1 MYHRAMRNAS
11 PDSPEIRRLVFLFGM
26 AYFAQALAQAGGLIQ
41 QPLNNYLK
49 QGLGFNAAQ
58 VADFLAILTLPWMIK
73 PLYGLVSDYIP
84 LFGYRRR
91 TWLMLVNLLAAGGF
105 LWLSGLRQSGLI
117 AAALVMTAVGTAA
130 SDVIIDALMVENGE
144 RTGQT
149 ARFQGVQWIWFK
161 VAAILT
167 ALGGGFLTQTFAP
180 ERALSLAALITL
192 LAPVSVLL
200 AATFIVREEKSA
212 LDFVQ
217 MRATT
222 HSVVSAFRSPELRIA
237 ALFLALWCFSP
248 GFGTPMYYHMTDRLG
263 FEQGFIGQLEAFR
276 AGGAVAGA
284 FLYAR
289 YFSRTSISFRAVFA
303 VVAAS
308 VAVLAYLS
316 LAQPHVHAGRI
327 APALN
332 IFVGM
337 ANQIGALTIFSIA
350 ARACP
355 PRAEGFTFAA
365 LMSLYNGV
373 DQFSSVIGGRLYHNV
388 FGGAIAPL
396 LWVAAGS
403 LALCLFLVPLLK
415 RLDQVHLVPEAFPV
429 QAGTGRHAGDSFAF
443 RNNEKHL

>member
-1 MYHRAMRNAS
+1 MTAVA
-11 PDSPEIRRLVFLFGM
+11 PDSPEIRRLVFLFGL
-26 AYFAQALAQAGGLIQ
+26 AYFAQAMSQAGGLIQ
-41 QPLNNYLK
+41 QPLNYYLK

-58 VADFLAILTLPWMIK
+58 VADFLLILTLPWTIK

-84 LFGYRRR
+84 LLGYRRK
-91 TWLMLVNLLAAGGF
+91 TWLMLVNLLAAAGF
-105 LWLSGLRQSGLI
+105 LRLSGLTEPELI
-117 AAALVMTAVGTAA
+117 GAALVMTAIGTAA

-167 ALGGGFLTQTFAP
+167 ALGGGFLAQTFAP
-180 ERALSLAALITL
+180 ADALSIAALITL

-200 AATFIVREEKSA
+200 AAAFIVREERTA
-212 LDFVQ
+212 VDLAE

-222 HSVVSAFRSPELRIA
+222 RAVVAAFRSPELRIA

-289 YFSRTSISFRAVFA
+289 YFSRTSIAFRSVFA

-308 VAVLAYLS
+308 AAVLSYLS
-316 LAQPHVHAGRI
+316 LAQPNAHAGTI
-327 APALN
+327 APTLN
-332 IFVGM
+332 VFFGL
-337 ANQIGALTIFSIA
+337 ANQIGALTLFSIA

-365 LMSLYNGV
+365 LMSLYNAV
-373 DQFSSVIGGRLYHNV
+373 DQFSSVIGGRLYQDV

-403 LALCLFLVPLLK
+403 LALCLLLVPLLR
-415 RLDQVHLVPEAFPV
+415 RLDQVHLVPVSLTRSE
-429 QAGTGRHAGDSFAF
+429 
-443 RNNEKHL
+443 

>member
-1 MYHRAMRNAS
+1 MYHRVMSAS
-11 PDSPEIRRLVFLFGM
+11 PDSPEIRRLVFLFGL
-26 AYFAQALAQAGGLIQ
+26 AYFAQALSQAGGLIQ
-41 QPLNNYLK
+41 QPLNFYLK

-58 VADFLAILTLPWMIK
+58 VADFLLILTLPWTIK
-73 PLYGLVSDYIP
+73 PLYGLLSDYVP
-84 LFGYRRR
+84 LLGYHRKS
-91 TWLMLVNLLAAGGF
+91 WLMVVNLLAASGF
-105 LWLSGLRQSGLI
+105 LWLSGLTEPGLI
-117 AAALVMTAVGTAA
+117 GVALVMTAVGTAA

-149 ARFQGVQWIWFK
+149 ARFQGVQWLWFK

-167 ALGGGFLTQTFAP
+167 ALGGGYLSQTFAP
-180 ERALSLAALITL
+180 ANALSVAALITL

-200 AATFIVREEKSA
+200 TAAFIVREEKSVLNLA
-212 LDFVQ
+212 E

-222 HSVVSAFRSPELRIA
+222 KSEIAALKSPEMRIA
-237 ALFLALWCFSP
+237 AAFLALWCFSP

-276 AGGAVAGA
+276 AGGAVVGA

-289 YFSRTSISFRAVFA
+289 YFSRTSIGFRAVFA
-303 VVAAS
+303 VIVATA
-308 VAVLAYLS
+308 AVLSYLS
-316 LAQPHVHAGRI
+316 LAQPHVHAGTI
-327 APALN
+327 APVLN
-332 IFVGM
+332 VFVGL

-388 FGGAIAPL
+388 FEGAIAPL

-403 LALCLFLVPLLK
+403 LALCLFLVPLLR
-415 RLDQVHLVPEAFPV
+415 RLDQARPALAIVPV
-429 QAGTGRHAGDSFAF
+429 R
-443 RNNEKHL
+443 